1 MQFLKSLDRK
11 TLTVSSLVIAALF
24 LFFLNVLSNAEI
36 RSAQVDLTES
46 KLFTLSQGTKNI
58 LNTIKEPLT
67 FRFYF
72 SRKFGEISPAHGNYA
87 KRVRELLETFK
98 SAAGGKIKLK
108 IINPE
113 AFSVE
118 EDEAVKLGI
127 QGIPLDQSGE
137 SGYFGLAATN
147 STDDRQSVAFF
158 NPQREQFLE
167 YDITRMVFEL
177 AQPEKKKIGLMTS
190 LLLEADPMTQYQPWP
205 IMRQITQFFEVKSLD
220 PDVKEID
227 DDIVVLLLVHPKITS
242 KATMYAI
249 DQFMMRGGR
258 AVILVDPHNET
269 ARMSPRLPPGAGSST
284 MKVMFDAWGIEFD
297 TEKFIG
303 DRASAVRVSAQ
314 VQGRDVIA
322 DYLAW
327 NVFDRRNL
335 NNDDVLTAQLTS
347 ISVASAGALSLKEDS
362 PLKMTALLKT
372 SLLSQAIDAELVR
385 EEPNPAEILKQYKPD
400 NKSYVLAARFS
411 GIVKSAFPDGPPPP
425 EKKKDDT
432 AASDDEKPKPLKP
445 HVAESKEAINMVV
458 IGDSD
463 LISAR
468 FWIREQE
475 FFGQT
480 LAVPLS
486 NNADLLINA
495 LDNLSGSQD
504 LIQLRSRGFS
514 VRPFYKIV
522 DLRNAAEEKF
532 RDTERQLS
540 EKLQA
545 LQKKMKELNVENKGG
560 KVILTQAQ
568 RDDFRN
574 SRVEMLGVR
583 KQLRDVQLALRK
595 DIESLDTLLKI
606 VNIWAVPLLVAV
618 LAVIMALYRRRRYN
632 QQVTQ
637 G

>member
-11 TLTVSSLVIAALF
+11 TLTVTSLVIAALF

-36 RSAQVDLTES
+36 RSAQVDLTQS
-46 KLFTLSQGTKNI
+46 KLFTLSEGTKNI
-58 LNTIKEPLT
+58 LATIKEPLT

-72 SRKFGEISPAHGNYA
+72 SRKFGEISPPHGNYA

-98 SAAGGKIKLK
+98 AAAGGKINLK

-113 AFSVE
+113 AFSVD

-127 QGIPLDQSGE
+127 QGVPLDQSGE
-137 SGYFGLAATN
+137 NGYFGLAATN

-167 YDITRMVFEL
+167 YDITRIIFEL
-177 AQPEKKKIGLMTS
+177 ASPKKKKIGLMTS
-190 LLLEADPMTQYQPWP
+190 LLIEADPMTQYQPWP

-220 PDVKEID
+220 PDVKQID
-227 DDIVVLLLVHPKITS
+227 DDIAVLLLIHPKIIS

-249 DQFMMRGGR
+249 DQFILRGGR
-258 AVILVDPHNET
+258 ALILVDPHNET
-269 ARMSPRLPPGAGSST
+269 ARMSPRLPPGAGSSNL
-284 MKVMFDAWGIEFD
+284 KELFDAWGIEFD

-303 DRASAVRVSAQ
+303 DRSSAVRVSAQ
-314 VQGRDVIA
+314 VRGRDVVA

-347 ISVASAGALSLKEDS
+347 VSVASAGALSLKEGS
-362 PLKMTALLKT
+362 PLKMTTLLRT
-372 SLLSQAIDAELVR
+372 SLLSQAIDTELVR

-400 NKSYVLAARFS
+400 NKIYTLAARFS
-411 GIVKSAFPDGPPPP
+411 GNVKSAFPDGPPPP
-425 EKKKDDT
+425 EKKKDAKADE
-432 AASDDEKPKPLKP
+432 EKPVNLKP
-445 HVAESKEAINMVV
+445 HVAASKEPINLVV
-458 IGDSD
+458 IGDTD

-468 FWIREQE
+468 FWIREQD
-475 FFGQT
+475 FFGQKMS
-480 LAVPLS
+480 VPLS

-514 VRPFYKIV
+514 VRPFYKIN

-540 EKLQA
+540 EKLTE

-568 RDDFRN
+568 RDDFRK

-606 VNIWAVPLLVAV
+606 VNIWAVPLIVAV
-618 LAVIMALYRRRRYN
+618 LAIIMAFYRRRRYN

>member
-11 TLTVSSLVIAALF
+11 TLPVTSLVIAALF

-190 LLLEADPMTQYQPWP
+190 LLLEADPITQYQPWP
-205 IMRQITQFFEVKSLD
+205 ITQFFEVKSLD

-411 GIVKSAFPDGPPPP
+411 GKVKSAFPDGPPPP
-425 EKKKDDT
+425 ENKKDDN
-432 AASDDEKPKPLKP
+432 AASEDEKPKPLKP

-468 FWIREQE
+468 FWIREQD

-606 VNIWAVPLLVAV
+606 VNIWAVPLLVAI

>member
-11 TLTVSSLVIAALF
+11 TLTVTSLVIAALF

-72 SRKFGEISPAHGNYA
+72 SRRFGEISPAHGNYA

-347 ISVASAGALSLKEDS
+347 ISVASAGALSLKEGS
-362 PLKMTALLKT
+362 PLKMTTLLKT

-411 GIVKSAFPDGPPPP
+411 GKVKSAFPDGPPPP
-425 EKKKDDT
+425 ENKKDDN
-432 AASDDEKPKPLKP
+432 AASEDEKPKPLKP
-445 HVAESKEAINMVV
+445 LVAESKEAINMVV

-606 VNIWAVPLLVAV
+606 VNIWAVPLLVAI

>member
-347 ISVASAGALSLKEDS
+347 ISVASAGALSLKEGS

-411 GIVKSAFPDGPPPP
+411 GKVKSAFPDGPPPP
-425 EKKKDDT
+425 ENKKDDN
-432 AASDDEKPKPLKP
+432 AASEDEKPKPLKP

-568 RDDFRN
+568 RDDFRK

>member
-11 TLTVSSLVIAALF
+11 TLTVTSLVIAALF

-425 EKKKDDT
+425 ENKKDDN
-432 AASDDEKPKPLKP
+432 AASEDEKPKPLKP

-514 VRPFYKIV
+514 VRPFHKIV

-606 VNIWAVPLLVAV
+606 VNIWAVPLLVAI

>member
-1 MQFLKSLDRK
+1 
-11 TLTVSSLVIAALF
+11 
-24 LFFLNVLSNAEI
+24 
-36 RSAQVDLTES
+36 
-46 KLFTLSQGTKNI
+46 
-58 LNTIKEPLT
+58 
-67 FRFYF
+67 
-72 SRKFGEISPAHGNYA
+72 
-87 KRVRELLETFK
+87 
-98 SAAGGKIKLK
+98 
-108 IINPE
+108 
-113 AFSVE
+113 
-118 EDEAVKLGI
+118 
-127 QGIPLDQSGE
+127 
-137 SGYFGLAATN
+137 
-147 STDDRQSVAFF
+147 
-158 NPQREQFLE
+158 
-167 YDITRMVFEL
+167 
-177 AQPEKKKIGLMTS
+177 
-190 LLLEADPMTQYQPWP
+190 
-205 IMRQITQFFEVKSLD
+205 
-220 PDVKEID
+220 
-227 DDIVVLLLVHPKITS
+227 
-242 KATMYAI
+242 
-249 DQFMMRGGR
+249 
-258 AVILVDPHNET
+258 
-269 ARMSPRLPPGAGSST
+269 
-284 MKVMFDAWGIEFD
+284 
-297 TEKFIG
+297 
-303 DRASAVRVSAQ
+303 
-314 VQGRDVIA
+314 
-322 DYLAW
+322 
-327 NVFDRRNL
+327 
-335 NNDDVLTAQLTS
+335 
-347 ISVASAGALSLKEDS
+347 
-362 PLKMTALLKT
+362 MTALLKT

-411 GIVKSAFPDGPPPP
+411 GKVKSAFPDGPPPP
-425 EKKKDDT
+425 ENKKDDN
-432 AASDDEKPKPLKP
+432 AASEDEKPKPLKP

>member
-11 TLTVSSLVIAALF
+11 TLTVTSLVIAALF

-284 MKVMFDAWGIEFD
+284 MKAMFDAWGIEFD

-411 GIVKSAFPDGPPPP
+411 GKVKSAFPDGPPPP
-425 EKKKDDT
+425 ENKKDDN
-432 AASDDEKPKPLKP
+432 AASEDEKPKPLKP

>member
-11 TLTVSSLVIAALF
+11 TLTVTSLVIAALF

-411 GIVKSAFPDGPPPP
+411 GKVKSAFPDGPPPP
-425 EKKKDDT
+425 ENKKDDN
-432 AASDDEKPKPLKP
+432 AASEDEKPKPLKP

>member
-11 TLTVSSLVIAALF
+11 TLTVTSLVIAALF

-411 GIVKSAFPDGPPPP
+411 GKVKSAFPDGPPPP
-425 EKKKDDT
+425 ENKKDDN
-432 AASDDEKPKPLKP
+432 AASEDEKPKPLKP

-560 KVILTQAQ
+560 KVILPQAQ
-568 RDDFRN
+568 RDDFRK

>member
-11 TLTVSSLVIAALF
+11 TLTVTSLVIAALF

-347 ISVASAGALSLKEDS
+347 ISVASAGALSLKEGS

-411 GIVKSAFPDGPPPP
+411 GKVKSAFPDGPPPP
-425 EKKKDDT
+425 ENKKDDN
-432 AASDDEKPKPLKP
+432 AASEDEKPKPLKP

>member
-11 TLTVSSLVIAALF
+11 TLTVTSLVIAALF

-347 ISVASAGALSLKEDS
+347 ISVASAGALSLKEGS

-425 EKKKDDT
+425 EKKKDAT

-568 RDDFRN
+568 RDDFRK

-606 VNIWAVPLLVAV
+606 VNIWAVPLLVAI

>member
-1 MQFLKSLDRK
+1 
-11 TLTVSSLVIAALF
+11 VIAALF

-36 RSAQVDLTES
+36 RSVQADLTES

-58 LNTIKEPLT
+58 LATIKEPLT

-72 SRKFGEISPAHGNYA
+72 SRKFGEISPPHGNHA

-127 QGIPLDQSGE
+127 QGIPLDQGGE
-137 SGYFGLAATN
+137 TGYFGLAATN
-147 STDDRQSVAFF
+147 STDDRQSIAFF

-167 YDITRMVFEL
+167 YDVTRMIFEL
-177 AQPEKKKIGLMTS
+177 AQPQKKKIGLITS
-190 LLLEADPMTQYQPWP
+190 LLIEADPMTQYQPWP

-220 PDVKEID
+220 LDVKEID
-227 DDIVVLLLVHPKITS
+227 DDISVLLLIHPKITS

-249 DQFMMRGGR
+249 DQFILRGGR
-258 AVILVDPHNET
+258 AMILVDPHNET

-284 MKVMFDAWGIEFD
+284 LKELFEAWGIEFD

-314 VQGRDVIA
+314 VRGRDVIA

-335 NNDDVLTAQLTS
+335 NNEDVLTAQLTS
-347 ISVASAGALSLKEDS
+347 VSVASAGALSLKEGS
-362 PLKMTALLKT
+362 PLKMTALLQT
-372 SLLSQAIDAELVR
+372 SLLSQSIDAELVR

-400 NKSYVLAARFS
+400 NKIYTLAARFS
-411 GIVKSAFPDGPPPP
+411 GKVKSAFPDGPPPP
-425 EKKKDDT
+425 EKKKDDK
-432 AASDDEKPKPLKP
+432 AASDDEEKPKPLKP
-445 HVAESKEAINMVV
+445 HVAESKEAINMVI
-458 IGDSD
+458 IGDTD

-468 FWIREQE
+468 FWISEQD
-475 FFGQT
+475 FFGQKM
-480 LAVPLS
+480 AVPLS

-514 VRPFYKIV
+514 VRPFYKIN

-545 LQKKMKELNVENKGG
+545 LQKKMKELNVEIKGG
-560 KVILTQAQ
+560 KMILTQAQ
-568 RDDFRN
+568 RDDFRQ

-583 KQLRDVQLALRK
+583 KQLRDVQLALRQ
-595 DIESLDTLLKI
+595 DIEALDTRLKI
-606 VNIWAVPLLVAV
+606 LNIWAVPLLVAILAIV
-618 LAVIMALYRRRRYN
+618 LAIFRRRRYD

>member
-11 TLTVSSLVIAALF
+11 TLTVTSLVIAALF

-347 ISVASAGALSLKEDS
+347 ISVASAGALSLKEGS

-568 RDDFRN
+568 RDDFRK

-606 VNIWAVPLLVAV
+606 VNIWAVPLLVAI